1 MDDLQKKTCIAIVNV
16 FESGSAK
23 GNYAAVTVVKGDA
36 GHLTYGRSQTTLP
49 SGNLYLLLKAYV
61 DAPDAQYATEINPYL
76 DRVAAKDL
84 TLDFDMP
91 FRAIL
96 KEAGQDPAMQREQD
110 DFFDRAYYVPSMAAA
125 KSAGLQ
131 LPLSQTVVY
140 DSHIQG
146 GWLRIYNRVLK
157 AIGPVSSTSPEQQW
171 VAKFVETRKDYLNS
185 CKPPLPASTYRMD
198 SFNDLMQGNNWDLG
212 LPLTVHGVQITDATF
227 GAEAA
232 APIVRASVPEPDT
245 DARAI
250 LRPTVPYTRGADVL
264 KLQQLLNAA
273 GLKNS
278 EDQIYGPFTQ
288 ALVEQFQLKSGL
300 KADAVVGPQTWTS
313 LLGNTGTPA

>member
-1 MDDLQKKTCIAIVNV
+1 MDDIQKKTCIAIVNV
-16 FESGSAK
+16 FESGSAR

-61 DAPDAQYATEINPYL
+61 ENPDAQFATQINSYL

-84 TLDFDMP
+84 TLDFDLP
-91 FRAIL
+91 FCVLL

-110 DFFDRAYYVPSMAAA
+110 DFFDRAYFVPSMASA

-146 GWLRIYNRVLK
+146 GWSRIYSRVLK
-157 AIGPVSSTSPEQQW
+157 SVGPISATVTEQQW
-171 VAKFVETRKDYLNS
+171 IAKYVETRKDYLNS

-198 SFNDLMQGNNWDLG
+198 AFDQLIQADSWDLG
-212 LPLTVHGVQITDATF
+212 LPLTVHKVQITEATF
-227 GAEAA
+227 GTETTP
-232 APIVRASVPEPDT
+232 PIVRASVPEPEMET
-245 DARAI
+245 RPI
-250 LRPTVPYTRGADVL
+250 LRPIVPYTKGPDVL
-264 KLQQLLNAA
+264 KLQQLLNAT

-288 ALVEQFQLKSGL
+288 ALVEQFQQKAGL
-300 KADAVVGPQTWTS
+300 KPDAVVGPQTWNS
-313 LLGNTGTPA
+313 LISSAGASA